1 MITLGNMSTEHGS
14 KLFGIVLECRV
25 TPVPGLQRSELDA
38 GFWVSYVT
46 SHRAR
51 LSFPPHSAFFS
62 PTQNAAPKGAAFDP
76 VAKQKLDQL
85 DAPD

>member
-1 MITLGNMSTEHGS
+1 MRVLGELRHITLGQA
-14 KLFGIVLECRV
+14 VL
-25 TPVPGLQRSELDA
+25 
-38 GFWVSYVT
+38 
-46 SHRAR
+46 
-51 LSFPPHSAFFS
+51 PPHSAFFS